1 MTIKKQKFSS
11 SEKRRYIRLKSVFPV
26 EFQVLDPSTNE
37 GVTKWKQG
45 FTNNISK
52 GGICLSVNNLED
64 DIFQHITKQD
74 TALSLNINIPLNK
87 KPIKAVAKIAW
98 LTKVKDAP
106 LNQYL
111 IGLTYTDIEKNNL
124 IRIIR
129 YAKWM
134 KFTNQAS
141 IYIIAL
147 LVLAISAASL
157 YNFKLRIENRNLVSK
172 LINILQ
178 EDSSVRGQLETIQNG
193 KERLE
198 KIISES
204 KEKISS
210 LELGLS
216 ETRDSL
222 DQALTSKIAKEAV
235 IEEKGG
241 IIKQLEE
248 SILKL
253 TLLQEQL
260 EQELSNVVMEED
272 SVTRE
277 LSRIEQTK
285 TILEETMIKKMY
297 RWLKVHQNSRTG
309 LVLSFE
315 GDVAL
320 NQWAFTYDQA
330 LVAQAYTI
338 FGDIERAQGIF
349 NFFDRRIKQNSK
361 FNGFVNA
368 YYANSGDVA
377 EYMIHSGPNI
387 WLGIA
392 VLQYTKATDDSRY
405 LPIAIKIA
413 DWLISIQDQDRQG
426 GIRGGPNVRWFA
438 TEHNLDA
445 FAFFN
450 MLYKITKD
458 AEYELASKKVLIW
471 LDTHAYDRPD
481 PPVKRGKGDATI
493 ATDTYAWSIA
503 AVGPSRLKSLGM
515 NPDEILEFAIENC
528 EVTVNYQR
536 PDGKLVRVRGFDFA
550 KYRNL
555 PRGGIVSSEWTA
567 QMIVSFKIMSE
578 FHKQQKDYIKA
589 KEYSKKVEDC
599 LNELGKLIISSAS
612 PTGQGEGC
620 LPYATAENIDTGHG
634 WRTPFGNKTGSIAGT
649 TYAIFAYRGY
659 NPLDM

>member
-1 MTIKKQKFSS
+1 MTTKKQKFSG

-26 EFQVLDPSTNE
+26 EFQLLDSKTNKAI
-37 GVTKWKQG
+37 TDWKQG

-64 DIFQHITKQD
+64 DISQHITKQD
-74 TALSLNINIPLNK
+74 TTLSLNINIPLNK

-111 IGLTYTDIEKNNL
+111 IGLTYTDIERNNL
-124 IRIIR
+124 IRIMR

-134 KFTNQAS
+134 RFINRTS

-147 LVLAISAASL
+147 LVLIIGGVSL
-157 YNFKLRIENRNLVSK
+157 YNFNLRNENRYLVNR
-172 LINILQ
+172 LIDILQ
-178 EDSSVRGQLETIQNG
+178 EDSSVKDQLEIIEND

-198 KIISES
+198 KVISES
-204 KEKISS
+204 KEKIFL
-210 LELGLS
+210 LELKLS
-216 ETRDSL
+216 EAQDNL
-222 DQALTSKIAKEAV
+222 EQALKSKTVNEV
-235 IEEKGG
+235 MMEEKTG

-248 SILKL
+248 QISKIGLE
-253 TLLQEQL
+253 QERL
-260 EQELSNVVMEED
+260 EQELSSVIIKED
-272 SVTRE
+272 TFTKE

-285 TILEETMIKKMY
+285 TTLEEAMVEKMY
-297 RWLKVHQNSRTG
+297 HWLKVHQNSRTG

-330 LVAQAYTI
+330 LVAQAYTM
-338 FGDIERAQGIF
+338 FGDMEKAQRIF
-349 NFFDRRIKQNSK
+349 SFFNRRIKQSSK

-377 EYMIHSGPNI
+377 EYIIHSGPNI

-392 VLQYTKATDDSRY
+392 VLQYTKTTNDSRY
-405 LPIAIKIA
+405 LPLAIRIA
-413 DWLISIQDQDRQG
+413 DWLISIQNQDRQG
-426 GIRGGPNVRWFA
+426 GIRGGPDIRWFA

-450 MLYKITKD
+450 MLYKITND
-458 AEYELASKKVLIW
+458 AKYELAAKKVLSW
-471 LDTHAYDRPD
+471 LDTHAYDRPEV
-481 PPVKRGKGDATI
+481 PVKRGKGDATI

-503 AVGPSRLKSLGM
+503 AIGPRRLKSLGM
-515 NPDEILEFAIENC
+515 NSDEILEFAIENC

-536 PDGKLVRVRGFDFA
+536 PDGKLVRVTGFDFA

-567 QMIVSFKIMSE
+567 QMIVSFKIMGE
-578 FHKQQKDYIKA
+578 FHKQQKDYDKA
-589 KEYSKKVEDC
+589 KEYHKKAGDY
-599 LNELGKLIISSAS
+599 LDELGKLIISSAS

-620 LPYATAENIDTGHG
+620 LPYATAENVDTGHG

-649 TYAIFAYRGY
+649 AYAIFAYRGY
-659 NPLDM
+659 NPLD